1 MLFIYLFKMTKAKYI
16 SCKAFVIIAAHK
28 TRAIL
33 AVSGVIWQG
42 AHHSMNFWSQ
52 QGDTPKQDKI
62 ASAGHLLYV

>member
-52 QGDTPKQDKI
+52 
-62 ASAGHLLYV
+62 